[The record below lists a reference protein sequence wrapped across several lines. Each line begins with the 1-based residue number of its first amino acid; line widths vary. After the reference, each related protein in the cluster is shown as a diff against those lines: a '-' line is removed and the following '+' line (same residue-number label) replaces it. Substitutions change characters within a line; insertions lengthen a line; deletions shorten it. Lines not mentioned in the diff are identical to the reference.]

1 MGEIESTDGA
11 SPPAADGALRAGQ
24 LTQITRAMVA
34 IYKEQFGRGP
44 KRAHTHYSGP
54 DGITCFLEESLTPV
68 EQRLA
73 LIGEHQRLR
82 DIRML
87 FQYTAEDSFR
97 DAVESI
103 TGRKV
108 IAFLSSI
115 DTNADIATET
125 FLLEPA
131 AQPART

>member
-1 MGEIESTDGA
+1 
-11 SPPAADGALRAGQ
+11 
-24 LTQITRAMVA
+24 MVA

-68 EQRLA
+68 EHRLA
-73 LIGEHQRLR
+73 MIGEHQRLR

-97 DAVESI
+97 EAIEEI

-108 IAFLSSI
+108 IAFMSSI
-115 DTNADIATET
+115 DTKSDVASEV
-125 FLLEPA
+125 FLLAP
-131 AQPART
+131 

>member
-1 MGEIESTDGA
+1 MGEIEWNGE
-11 SPPAADGALRAGQ
+11 SPLSSADGVLRAGQ

-44 KRAHTHYSGP
+44 KRAHTHYCGP

-68 EQRLA
+68 EHQLVA
-73 LIGEHQRLR
+73 IGEHQRLR

-97 DAVESI
+97 EAIESI

-108 IAFLSSI
+108 VAFLSSI
-115 DTNADIATET
+115 DTNADVATET
-125 FLLEPA
+125 FLLEPTT
-131 AQPART
+131 QPPRV